1 MIATWPAPLPDG
13 KTSEELLLSF
23 DFDRD
28 KRVLILPAWFDE
40 ANKMRRFTVQTMR
53 ALDATGIDSFL
64 PDLPGCNE
72 SLIGLE
78 SQTIA
83 SWQSAA
89 KSAAT
94 QFGATHIL
102 SLRAGAIIAPADLPG
117 WQYAPQ
123 SGAKTLRAMLR
134 ARMIAAREAGIE
146 ESTESLLASGRAD
159 GLTLAGWRLGA
170 AFVSGLETAQPSSS
184 KLHSVIAAKDLGGPG
199 LWLRAEASED
209 QSQVDQLTQV
219 IVTSTGTRS

>member
-53 ALDATGIDSFL
+53 VLDAAGIDSFL

-94 QFGATHIL
+94 RFGATHIL

-170 AFVSGLETAQPSSS
+170 AFVSGLETAQPSPS